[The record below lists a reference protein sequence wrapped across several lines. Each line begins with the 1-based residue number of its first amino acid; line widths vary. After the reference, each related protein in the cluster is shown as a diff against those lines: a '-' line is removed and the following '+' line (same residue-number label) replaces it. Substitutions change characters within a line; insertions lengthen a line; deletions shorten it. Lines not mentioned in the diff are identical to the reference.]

1 MEDCSK
7 LVQICCAIHN
17 FLVEKNYPIPVV
29 EPSIAPAFDAGDL
42 DDAGNLE
49 DEELDDTIPLSVS
62 DAGEPE
68 NIVANPLN
76 PLEEMEAEATNQ
88 VLLEKYLWY

>member
-7 LVQICCAIHN
+7 LVQICCALHN
-17 FLVEKNYPIPVV
+17 FLLDKNYPIPDV
-29 EPSIAPAFDAGDL
+29 EPSATPDFDLGDL
-42 DDAGNLE
+42 GDMGDE
-49 DEELDDTIPLSVS
+49 DLDDTIPLSVS

-68 NIVANPLN
+68 NIIANPLQEMD
-76 PLEEMEAEATNQ
+76 EEPTNQ

>member
-17 FLVEKNYPIPVV
+17 FLLEKNYPIPDVD
-29 EPSIAPAFDAGDL
+29 PSPTPACDLGDL
-42 DDAGNLE
+42 GNLDDE
-49 DEELDDTIPLSVS
+49 DLDDTIPLSVS